1 MGPLDDWLAS
11 FDVVERHETYV
22 AAPPERAFRAVLEGD
37 VAPDPVTR
45 ALFRLRGIRR
55 RGVLGSVGSLP
66 GAVELERTPTRWV
79 VGLAG
84 CPWRR
89 HGSLVALPD
98 ATAWRE
104 FAEPGHVRMAL
115 AFWAEP
121 ADGGSRLATETRIA
135 ATDPGA
141 RRAFRRYWLV
151 VGPFSALIRR
161 LWLAAARRAAER
173 P

>member
-1 MGPLDDWLAS
+1 MRPLDDWLAT
-11 FDVVERHETYV
+11 FDVAEYHETHV
-22 AAPPERAFRAVLEGD
+22 VAPPERALGAVFTTD

-55 RGVLGSVGSLP
+55 RAAIGDVSFLP

-79 VGLAG
+79 IGLAG
-84 CPWRR
+84 RPWRR
-89 HGSLVALPD
+89 RSGLVAFAD
-98 ATAWRE
+98 AAAWAG

-115 AFWAEP
+115 AFRSEP
-121 ADGGSRLATETRIA
+121 SGGGARLATETRIA
-135 ATDPGA
+135 ATDA
-141 RRAFRRYWLV
+141 ESLRAFRRYWLI

-161 LWLAAARRAAER
+161 LWLAAARRSAER